1 MLTNLGSKFEEDLD
15 VRTGGGVD
23 YVMVA
28 AADVTDELDIRTGG
42 GQDIIGV
49 YFSQAFEANING
61 NGQFDEL
68 ENFGNSFAEFDF
80 NSIEDN
86 YFGGFAQMNAEAR
99 PITTRMMTPSRHLF
113 SSDWQADKGRTL
125 VG

>member
-1 MLTNLGSKFEEDLD
+1 
-15 VRTGGGVD
+15 
-23 YVMVA
+23 MVA

-99 PITTRMMTPSRHLF
+99 ANNDTYDDAVQTFIFFGLAS
-113 SSDWQADKGRTL
+113 
-125 VG
+125 